1 MMKQWTIACRALL
14 RRPGYSITALLML
27 VLGIGATSTLFSVVD
42 TILLKP
48 LPYPNPDRLVTVYEA
63 SPSKSKTESLIAPVR
78 LEEWNRMNQTFEAI
92 AAQYTEN
99 ITDTSGPEPE
109 RLAGRR
115 VSPRYFDVYRAA
127 PLMGR
132 TFTKEEDVAGGP
144 TSVVISHAFWTRRY
158 AQDRNVI
165 GKRLVI
171 GGKGYSVVG
180 VMGKEFAAPSTDLWI
195 PAQLNSF
202 LMTQIREARFYN
214 GVGRMKPGVT
224 IQQAHADLAR
234 VQQRLGEQYPQ
245 SDKGWSALVTDLK
258 EMRVG
263 EYRRT
268 LLLVFGAVGLL
279 LLIAVANIAG
289 LTMAQL
295 HQREREMAIRSSVG
309 ASRGQVVAT
318 VMREVLLIAAAGA
331 VLGGAAAFAGVGLMS
346 KLFAS
351 LPRMAELQ
359 FDWRAVAFTA
369 LASLAAALVFGLVP
383 AIQSTRPNL
392 AKLLGE
398 SSRSV
403 AGGRRVLQRGLV
415 VAQLSLTVLLL
426 ASAGLLL
433 RSYYNL
439 SHVDTGFD
447 TGHVLTFHVGAAWDE
462 DRPRVGRLQMDIL
475 SSLQRL
481 PGVGAAGLTN
491 FLPASNATLN
501 YQVVIEGIART
512 EESSTF
518 TTGERTVS
526 AGYLQ
531 ALKYPLVAGEWCP
544 AIKPF
549 TGFDKPVPGTAMVN
563 RRFAELIAKGQTVVG
578 RHLRFAQ
585 NPPNYPADEI
595 VGVVGDVK
603 EDGLGASLAPYVYS
617 CMPAGAWPDPEYVV
631 RSQDD
636 PRPLMSSIRQVVHEA
651 DPNRALFGLKML
663 DTLVDDALEQP
674 RLNAGFLGL
683 FAASAMLLASVGL
696 YSLISLVVTARTREI
711 GVRIA
716 LGASSSGI
724 MRLVFAGAGRMLAGG
739 ILLGLVLT
747 FAAERVMKSVLFGV
761 SPLDLVTLGAAV
773 AVLAAVSALAA
784 FLPARRAAAIDPLE
798 AIRTE

>member
-1 MMKQWTIACRALL
+1 MKQWTLAFRALL

-27 VLGIGATSTLFSVVD
+27 ILGIGTTSTLFSVVD

-48 LPYPNPDRLVTVYEA
+48 LPYPQPERLVTVYEA

-78 LEEWNRMNQTFEAI
+78 LEDWSRMNQTFDTI

-99 ITDTSGPEPE
+99 VTDSSGPEPE

-115 VSPRYFDVYRAA
+115 VSPRFFDVFGTP
-127 PLMGR
+127 PLIGR
-132 TFTKEEDVAGGP
+132 TFTKEEDIAGGP

-158 AQDRNVI
+158 AQDRSII

-171 GGKGYSVVG
+171 GGKGYSIAG
-180 VMGKEFAAPSTDLWI
+180 VMPKEFSAPSVDLWI
-195 PAQLNSF
+195 PAQLNAF
-202 LMTQIREARFYN
+202 LLTQLREARFYN

-224 IQQAHADLAR
+224 IPQAQADLAR
-234 VQQRLGEQYPQ
+234 VQQRLGERYPQ
-245 SDKGWSALVTDLK
+245 SDKNWSALVRDLK
-258 EMRVG
+258 EQRVG
-263 EYRRT
+263 DYRRT

-289 LTMAQL
+289 LTTAQL
-295 HQREREMAIRSSVG
+295 QQREREMAIRSSVG
-309 ASRGQVVAT
+309 ASRGQVIAT
-318 VMREVLLIAAAGA
+318 VMREVLLIAVAGA
-331 VLGGAAAFAGVGLMS
+331 ALGGVAAFAGVQLMS
-346 KLFAS
+346 KVFAS

-359 FDWRAVAFTA
+359 FDWRALAFTVF
-369 LASLAAALVFGLVP
+369 ASLAAAMIFGLVP
-383 AIQSTRPNL
+383 AIQSTRPDL

-403 AGGRRVLQRGLV
+403 AGGQRRLQRGLV
-415 VAQLSLTVLLL
+415 VAQLALTVLLL

-433 RSYYNL
+433 RSYYNI
-439 SHVDTGFD
+439 SHVDAGFD
-447 TGHVLTFHVGAAWDE
+447 TAHVLTFHVGAAWDE
-462 DRPRVGRLQMDIL
+462 DRPRIGRLQLGIL

-481 PGVGAAGLTN
+481 PGVEAAGLTN
-491 FLPASNATLN
+491 FFPASNATLN
-501 YQVVIEGIART
+501 YQIVIEGIART

-526 AGYLQ
+526 SGYLQ

-544 AIKPF
+544 AIQPF
-549 TGFDKPVPGTAMVN
+549 TGFDKPIAGKAMVN
-563 RRFAELIAKGQTVVG
+563 RRFAELIGKGQSVVG

-585 NPPNYPADEI
+585 NPPATPADEI
-595 VGVVGDVK
+595 VGIVGDVK
-603 EDGLGASLAPYVYS
+603 EDGLGAASAPYVYS

-631 RSQDD
+631 RTQGDPSQLT
-636 PRPLMSSIRQVVHEA
+636 REIRQIVRES
-651 DPNRALFGLKML
+651 DPNRAVFGVKML
-663 DTLVDDALEQP
+663 DTLIDDSLEQP

-716 LGASSSGI
+716 LGASPGGI
-724 MRLVFAGAGRMLAGG
+724 VRLILAGAGKMLAGG
-739 ILLGLVLT
+739 ILLGLALT
-747 FAAERVMKSVLFGV
+747 IAAERVMKSVLFGV
-761 SPLDLVTLGAAV
+761 SPMDVLTLAAAV
-773 AVLAAVSALAA
+773 AVLGVVSALAA

>member
-1 MMKQWTIACRALL
+1 MKQWTIACRALL
-14 RRPGYSITALLML
+14 RRPGYSVTALLML
-27 VLGIGATSTLFSVVD
+27 MLGIGATTALFSVID

-48 LPYPNPDRLVTVYEA
+48 LPFPDPDRLVTVYEA

-78 LEEWNRMNQTFEAI
+78 LEDWSRMNRTFDAI
-92 AAQYTEN
+92 AGLYTEN
-99 ITDTSGPEPE
+99 VTDTSGPEPE

-115 VSPRYFDVYRAA
+115 VSPRYFEVYQAR

-132 TFTKEEDVAGGP
+132 TFTKEEDIAGGP
-144 TSVVISHAFWTRRY
+144 TSAIIGHAFWTRRY

-171 GGKGYSVVG
+171 GGKGYSIVG
-180 VMGKEFAAPSTDLWI
+180 VMPKELASASVDLWI
-195 PAQLNSF
+195 PAQLNSY
-202 LMTQIREARFYN
+202 LLTRLREARFYN

-224 IQQAHADLAR
+224 IQQAHDDLAR

-245 SDKGWSALVTDLK
+245 SDKSWSALVTDLR
-258 EMRVG
+258 EVRVG

-309 ASRGQVVAT
+309 ASRGQVIAT
-318 VMREVLLIAAAGA
+318 VMREVFLISAAGA
-331 VLGGAAAFAGVGLMS
+331 VLGSAAAFAGVNLMA
-346 KLFAS
+346 KLFSS

-369 LASLAAALVFGLVP
+369 LASLAAAVVFGLVP
-383 AIQSTRPNL
+383 AIQSTRPDL
-392 AKLLGE
+392 ARLLGE

-426 ASAGLLL
+426 AGAGLLL

-439 SHVDTGFD
+439 SHVDAGFD
-447 TGHVLTFHVGAAWDE
+447 TSHVLTFHVGAAWDE
-462 DRPRVGRLQMDIL
+462 DRPRVGRLQVDIL

-481 PGVGAAGLTN
+481 PGVEAAGLTN
-491 FLPASNATLN
+491 FFPASNATLN
-501 YQVVIEGIART
+501 YQVVVEGIART
-512 EESSTF
+512 EESSTY
-518 TTGERTVS
+518 TTGSRTVS
-526 AGYLQ
+526 SGYLQ
-531 ALKYPLVAGEWCP
+531 ALKYPLTAGEWCP

-549 TGFDKPVPGTAMVN
+549 TGFDKPVPGKTMVN
-563 RRFAELIAKGQTVVG
+563 RRFAELVGKGQNIIG

-585 NPPNYPADEI
+585 NPPDSPADEI
-595 VGVVGDVK
+595 VGIVGDVK
-603 EDGLGASLAPYVYS
+603 EDGLGASTAPYVYS
-617 CMPAGAWPDPEYVV
+617 CMAAGAWPDPEYVV
-631 RSQDD
+631 RSQGD
-636 PRPLMSSIRQVVHEA
+636 PRPLMSSIRQLVHEA
-651 DPNRALFGLKML
+651 DPNRALFGMKML

-696 YSLISLVVTARTREI
+696 YSLISLVVAARTREI

-716 LGASSSGI
+716 LGANSSGI
-724 MRLVFAGAGRMLAGG
+724 MRLVFAGAGKMLAGG
-739 ILLGLVLT
+739 IALGLALT
-747 FAAERVMKSVLFGV
+747 FAAERVLKSVLFGV
-761 SPLDLVTLGAAV
+761 SPMDLLTLAAAV
-773 AVLAAVSALAA
+773 TVLGVVSALAA

-798 AIRTE
+798 AMRTE

>member
-1 MMKQWTIACRALL
+1 MKQWTIACRALL

-27 VLGIGATSTLFSVVD
+27 TLGIGATTALFSVID

-48 LPYPNPDRLVTVYEA
+48 LPFPNPDRLVTVYEA

-78 LEEWNRMNQTFEAI
+78 LEEWNRLNQTFEAI
-92 AAQYTEN
+92 AGLYTEN
-99 ITDTSGPEPE
+99 VTDTSGPEPE

-115 VSPRYFDVYRAA
+115 VSPRYFDLYEAR

-144 TSVVISHAFWTRRY
+144 TSAIISHAFWTRRY

-165 GKRLVI
+165 GKRLVL
-171 GGKGYSVVG
+171 GGKGYSIVG
-180 VMGKEFAAPSTDLWI
+180 VMPKEFSAPSVDLWI

-202 LMTQIREARFYN
+202 LLTQIREARFYN

-224 IQQAHADLAR
+224 IQQARADLAR

-263 EYRRT
+263 EYRGT

-309 ASRGQVVAT
+309 ASRSQVIGT

-331 VLGGAAAFAGVGLMS
+331 ALGSAAAFAGVHLMAT
-346 KLFAS
+346 LFAS

-369 LASLAAALVFGLVP
+369 IASLAAAVAFGLVP
-383 AIQSTRPNL
+383 AVQSTRPDL

-462 DRPRVGRLQMDIL
+462 DRPRIGRLQIDIL

-481 PGVGAAGLTN
+481 PGVEAAGVTN
-491 FLPASNATLN
+491 FFPAANATLN
-501 YQVVIEGIART
+501 YQIVLEGLART
-512 EESSTF
+512 EEGATY
-518 TTGERTVS
+518 TTGSRTVS
-526 AGYLQ
+526 SGYLQ

-549 TGFDKPVPGTAMVN
+549 TGFDKPVAGKAMVN
-563 RRFAELIAKGQTVVG
+563 RRFAELVGKGQSVIG

-585 NPPNYPADEI
+585 NSPGMPADEI
-595 VGVVGDVK
+595 VGIVGDVK
-603 EDGLGASLAPYVYS
+603 EDGLGASTTPYVYS
-617 CMPAGAWPDPEYVV
+617 CMAAGSWPDPEYVV
-631 RSQDD
+631 RSQGD
-636 PRPLMSSIRQVVHEA
+636 PRLLMSSIRQLVHEA

-716 LGASSSGI
+716 LGASAGGI

-739 ILLGLVLT
+739 IVLGLVLT

-761 SPLDLVTLGAAV
+761 SPMDLVTLGAAV
-773 AVLAAVSALAA
+773 AVLALVSALAA